1 MAVNNN
7 TIMAKAWLAGTNDF
21 QQRIPDPTV
30 SGIKATMDAL
40 FQPMN
45 QMYFNQFMDILV
57 NRIGF
62 TYVRQQ
68 AYKNPLAV
76 FKGSK
81 LTYGSTIQEIAP
93 KWIKAHS
100 YDDETETL
108 LKLHRPEAEVW
119 YHSQNRRDQYPI
131 SINVDELRTAFTDEQ
146 GLNKLVASIMTTPQN
161 SDEYD
166 EYLIMKQLI
175 AEYEK
180 RWGFY
185 KVKLSAAPHDD
196 ATGKELLTD
205 LQTFGGKLQF
215 PSSVYT
221 GTSIPVFAK
230 PDELVLLVTP
240 ETQASLN
247 VNTLAALF
255 NVDLAQVRYRTV
267 IVDEFPIPGAVALLT
282 TEDFFVCSDTLY
294 NTTSFWNPQTLST
307 NYYLNHWG
315 VYSISPFVPAI
326 LFTTD
331 AATVTPTVTQK
342 VTGLTLAAE
351 KDAMKPGESQQLTVK
366 LEGTITPETP
376 DVYVAP
382 NAATFEVSAKSST
395 GESVDL
401 NARTRVDQYGV
412 LHFQKTGLPAGAV
425 VTVKATAAYTN
436 PSGET
441 TPFTATKAITVTADT
456 AAASTSGETNP
467 HSTDANYNG
476 TH

>member
-1 MAVNNN
+1 MAVNNS

-40 FQPMN
+40 FAPMN
-45 QMYFNQFMDILV
+45 NQFYNQFMDILV

-68 AYKNPLAV
+68 AYKNPLSV
-76 FKGSK
+76 FKGTK
-81 LTYGSTIQEIAP
+81 LSYGSTIQEIAP

-100 YDDETETL
+100 YDDENETL

-131 SINVDELRTAFTDEQ
+131 SVNVDELRTAFTDET

-166 EYLIMKQLI
+166 EYQIMKQLI
-175 AEYEK
+175 AEYEA
-180 RWGFY
+180 RWGFF
-185 KVKLSAAPHDD
+185 KHHLSAAPTDD
-196 ATGKELLTD
+196 ATGKELLTA
-205 LQTFGGKLQF
+205 LQTYGGRLQF
-215 PSSVYT
+215 PSALYS

-255 NVDLAQVRYRTV
+255 NVDLAQVKYRTV
-267 IVDEFPIPGAVALLT
+267 IVDEFPIAGAVALLT

-294 NTTSFWNPQTLST
+294 NTTSFWNPQTLTT

-315 VYSISPFVPAI
+315 VYSVSPFVPAI

-331 AATVTPTVTQK
+331 AATVTPTVTQT
-342 VTGLTLAAE
+342 VTGLTLEAE
-351 KDAMKPGESQQLTVK
+351 KETMKPGESQQLTVK
-366 LEGTITPETP
+366 LTGTISPETP
-376 DVYVAP
+376 DVFVAP
-382 NAATFEVSAKSST
+382 NASTFTVVAKTSDS
-395 GESVDL
+395 EPVAL
-401 NARTRVDQYGV
+401 NSRTRVDQYGV
-412 LHFQKTGLPAGAV
+412 LHLQKTGLKAGDV
-425 VTVKATAAYTN
+425 VTVTATAAYTN
-436 PSGET
+436 PSGKT
-441 TPFTATKAITVTADT
+441 TGYTAEKEITIA
-456 AAASTSGETNP
+456 
-467 HSTDANYNG
+467 
-476 TH
+476 

>member
-7 TIMAKAWLAGTNDF
+7 TIMAKAWLAGTNEF

-45 QMYFNQFMDILV
+45 GQFFNQFMDILI

-68 AYKNPLAV
+68 AYKNPLSV
-76 FKGSK
+76 FKGTK
-81 LTYGSTIQEIAP
+81 LTYGATIQEIAP

-100 YDDETETL
+100 YDDEAETL

-119 YHSQNRRDQYPI
+119 YHSQNRKDQYSI
-131 SINVDELRTAFTDEQ
+131 SVNVDELRTAFTDEQ

-161 SDEYD
+161 ADQYD
-166 EYLIMKQLI
+166 EYQIMKQLI
-175 AEYEK
+175 GEYES

-185 KVKLSAAPHDD
+185 KFKLSEKPHDD
-196 ATGKELLTD
+196 TTGKELLTA

-230 PDELVLLVTP
+230 PEELVLLVTP

-247 VNTLAALF
+247 VNTLSALF

-267 IVDEFPIPGAVALLT
+267 IIDEFPIAGAVALLT
-282 TEDFFVCSDTLY
+282 TEDFFVCSDTLF

-307 NYYLNHWG
+307 TYFLNHWG
-315 VYSISPFVPAI
+315 VYSVSPFVPAI

-331 AATVTPTVTQK
+331 EATVTPTITQT
-342 VTGLTLAAE
+342 VSGITLEAE
-351 KDAMKPGESQQLTVK
+351 KDTMKAGESQQLTVK
-366 LEGTITPETP
+366 LQGTINPETP
-376 DVYVAP
+376 DVFVAP
-382 NAATFEVSAKSST
+382 DAATFTVVAKTSE
-395 GESVDL
+395 GDPIDL
-401 NARTRVDQYGV
+401 NSRTRVDVYGV
-412 LHFQKTGLPAGAV
+412 LHLQKTGLKAGDV
-425 VTVKATAAYTN
+425 LTVEATSAYTN
-436 PSGET
+436 PSGAT
-441 TPFTATKAITVTADT
+441 IGYNATKDITIA
-456 AAASTSGETNP
+456 
-467 HSTDANYNG
+467 
-476 TH
+476 

>member
-45 QMYFNQFMDILV
+45 GQFFNQFMDILV

-68 AYKNPLAV
+68 AYRNPLSV
-76 FKGSK
+76 FKGTK
-81 LTYGSTIQEIAP
+81 LSYGATIQEIAP
-93 KWIKAHS
+93 RWIKAHS
-100 YDDETETL
+100 YDDENETL
-108 LKLHRPEAEVW
+108 LKLHRPEAEAW
-119 YHSQNRRDQYPI
+119 YHSQNRKDQYPI
-131 SINVDELRTAFTDEQ
+131 SVNIDELRTAFTDET

-175 AEYEK
+175 AEYERK
-180 RWGFY
+180 WGFY
-185 KVKLSAAPHDD
+185 KFHLSEKPHDD
-196 ATGKELLTD
+196 ATGKELLTA

-221 GTSIPVFAK
+221 GTTIPVFAK
-230 PDELVLLVTP
+230 PEELVLLVTP

-255 NVDLAQVRYRTV
+255 NVDLAKVSYRTV

-294 NTTSFWNPQTLST
+294 STTSFWNPQTLTT

-315 VYSISPFVPAI
+315 IYSISPFVPAI

-331 AATVTPTVTQK
+331 EATVTPTITQT
-342 VTGLTLAAE
+342 VSGITLEAE

-366 LEGTITPETP
+366 LQGTINPETP
-376 DVYVAP
+376 DVFVAP
-382 NAATFEVSAKSST
+382 DAATYEVVAKTSE
-395 GESVDL
+395 GDPIDL
-401 NARTRVDQYGV
+401 NSRTRVDVYGV
-412 LHFQKTGLPAGAV
+412 LHLQKTGLKAGDV
-425 VTVKATAAYTN
+425 LTVEATSAYTN
-436 PSGET
+436 PSGKT
-441 TPFTATKAITVTADT
+441 VGYTATKEIAI
-456 AAASTSGETNP
+456 S
-467 HSTDANYNG
+467 
-476 TH
+476 

>member
-1 MAVNNN
+1 MAVNNS
-7 TIMAKAWLAGTNDF
+7 TILAKAWLAGTNDF
-21 QQRIPDPTV
+21 QQRVPDPTIAGV
-30 SGIKATMDAL
+30 KATMDAL

-45 QMYFNQFMDILV
+45 SMLFNQFMDILI

-68 AYKNPLAV
+68 AYKNPLSV
-76 FKGSK
+76 FKGTK

-100 YDDETETL
+100 YEDDSETL
-108 LKLHRPEAEVW
+108 LKLHRPEAQVW

-131 SINVDELRTAFTDEQ
+131 SVNVDELRTAFTDET

-161 SDEYD
+161 SDQYD

-175 AEYEK
+175 AEYDSK
-180 RWGFY
+180 WGFY
-185 KVKLSAAPHDD
+185 KHHLSAAPTDD
-196 ATGKELLTD
+196 ATGKELLTA
-205 LQTFGGKLQF
+205 LQTYGGRLQF

-230 PDELVLLVTP
+230 PEELVLLVTP

-247 VNTLAALF
+247 VNTLSALF

-267 IVDEFPIPGAVALLT
+267 IIDEFPIPNAVALLT

-294 NTTSFWNPQTLST
+294 STTSFWNPQTLTT

-331 AATVTPTVTQK
+331 EATVTPTITQT
-342 VTGLTLAAE
+342 VSGITLEAE
-351 KDAMKPGESQQLTVK
+351 KDTMAAGESQQLTVK
-366 LEGTITPETP
+366 LTGTINPETP
-376 DVYVAP
+376 DIFVAP
-382 NAATFEVSAKSST
+382 DAATYTVVAKTS
-395 GESVDL
+395 EDAPIAL
-401 NARTRVDQYGV
+401 NSRTRVDQYGV
-412 LHFQKTGLPAGAV
+412 LHVQKTGLKAGDTIT
-425 VTVKATAAYTN
+425 VTATSAYTN
-436 PSGET
+436 PSGAT
-441 TPFTATKAITVTADT
+441 TGYTATKDITIA
-456 AAASTSGETNP
+456 
-467 HSTDANYNG
+467 
-476 TH
+476 